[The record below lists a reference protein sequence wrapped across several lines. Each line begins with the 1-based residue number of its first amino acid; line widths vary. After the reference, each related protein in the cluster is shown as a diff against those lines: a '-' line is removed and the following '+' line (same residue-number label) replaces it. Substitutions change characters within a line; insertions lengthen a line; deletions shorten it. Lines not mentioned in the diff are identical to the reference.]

1 MWYIYTVECYSAT
14 SGTLFFMLRRW
25 SQAFFVTRLCCW
37 LSAGPPG
44 WWGMVAYNLPLG
56 KRTPRGLCLLCLL
69 PHPVSLLHPVFVQ
82 LHDEGHS
89 FSFRTPWHQ
98 GGRQWELTQVQAH
111 AGGFQLVLVFPDCL
125 STFPSELSALH
136 ADFRIHHQTY
146 DSLAGDNLASFY
158 NCLRGNFYL

>member
-1 MWYIYTVECYSAT
+1 MLLSHKWHFIFYAQKVE
-14 SGTLFFMLRRW
+14 SGIFCNSPMLLIICRP
-25 SQAFFVTRLCCW
+25 AW
-37 LSAGPPG
+37 LM
-44 WWGMVAYNLPLG
+44 GMVAYNLPLG